1 MTPRAPRFA
10 AWLMSRLTPADD
22 ADVVLGDLA
31 EEFQK
36 RATRDGLRSARR
48 WYHEQSWRSVIPTL
62 ARRWFPTPLT
72 PPEKGPLVRTFGDGL
87 LQDLRFSLRMAR
99 RKPLVTAVSVAS
111 LTVGIALTATVFTLI
126 NAALIRPLP
135 VNAPSELAWITE
147 QRTSSV
153 NITLPWPDF
162 VDLRRDQQVFTD
174 MTAVTVGQFSL
185 RREQQQL
192 LADGEFV
199 SDSYFGLLGLTTR
212 AGRAFGDTG
221 NAADSTVAVV
231 STRLWRELAGNQD
244 FSPVSLHINERPF
257 TIVGL
262 IDAQFGGVVSG
273 RRADIWV
280 PLSQFPSLTRQGPE
294 RFTERRMSWLLWFGR
309 LKPGASLQTA
319 AADLNRIESALAPTV
334 GRSQPKIFRVT
345 DGSRGSTTGTEA
357 MAPTL
362 RLLFVAAVVVMLV
375 ACANAANLLLAR
387 GAERRRELA
396 VRTALGASRLR
407 LIRLFLVEAGVI
419 ACTATL
425 AAAGVAIGASRLTA
439 PLLTAFGTPIA
450 LDLSLD
456 WRTLAFLAGITILTT
471 LLAGL
476 APAWSVVLHGHRAGD
491 DGTRAATAGR
501 RATRVRQGLLVL
513 QFGCSVTL
521 VVAAVLLFRTVD
533 NLRAMPTGFD
543 TDRVGLLTVS
553 LRGAGFTPPQSMA
566 YLHDMLGR
574 LRATPG
580 VEAVGFATTPP
591 VGFGGSRRTV
601 NIPGVTP
608 ADGSSEEVNYNQ
620 VSSGYLEAMGIS
632 LVAGRTFTEA
642 DDRDQRAVIVNETMA
657 RTFWPDGAV
666 GRTMLLAEDQPPV
679 EIVGVVK
686 DAKYRTLREPAIP
699 SFYLP
704 MAASRSGEGTFHVR
718 TSTAPDGRL
727 DDLRRAMTTAY
738 PAVPVTIARTLRSQT
753 ERNLSDDRLA
763 LSIGIALAIAALIL
777 AAAGLFGSMSYLV
790 TQRTREIGVRVA
802 LGADARSVH
811 TLVLSQ
817 GLRLAVVGSGIGL
830 AGALWTSRAIEARLF
845 GVTAMDPASFIV
857 AAVVLTTVALVAT
870 WLPARRAARV
880 DPIQAL
886 RDE

>member
-1 MTPRAPRFA
+1 MTPRVPRVA
-10 AWLMSRLTPADD
+10 AWLMAHLTPAADT
-22 ADVVLGDLA
+22 DVVLGDLA
-31 EEFQK
+31 EEFQT
-36 RATRDGLRSARR
+36 RAARDGLRSARR
-48 WYHEQSWRSVIPTL
+48 WYYEQAGRSVMPTL
-62 ARRWFPTPLT
+62 ARRWFPTPMT

-111 LTVGIALTATVFTLI
+111 LTVGIALTATVFTLM
-126 NAALIRPLP
+126 NAALIRPMP
-135 VNAPSELAWITE
+135 VHAPADLAWITE

-174 MTAVTVGQFSL
+174 MTAVAVGQFSL
-185 RREQQQL
+185 RRDQQQL
-192 LADGEFV
+192 IADGEFV
-199 SDSYFGLLGLTTR
+199 SETYFQLLGLTAR
-212 AGRAFGDTG
+212 AGRPIGDADA
-221 NAADSTVAVV
+221 AADSTVAVV

-244 FSPVSLHINERPF
+244 FTPVSLHINERPF

-262 IDAQFGGVVSG
+262 LDSQFGGVVSG

-319 AADLNRIESALAPTV
+319 SADLNRIEAALAPAV
-334 GRSQPKIFRVT
+334 GRSAPKVFRVT

-357 MAPTL
+357 MEPTL
-362 RLLFVAAVVVMLV
+362 RLLFAAAVVVMLV

-407 LIRLFLVEAGVI
+407 LLRLFLLEAGVI
-419 ACTATL
+419 AFTSTL
-425 AAAGVAIGASRLTA
+425 AASVLVIAAARLAA

-456 WRTLAFLAGITILTT
+456 WRTLTFLAGIAILTT

-476 APAWSVVLHGHRAGD
+476 APAWSVAMHGHRAGD
-491 DGTRAATAGR
+491 DATRAATTGR
-501 RATRVRQGLLVL
+501 RSARVRQGLLVL

-521 VVAAVLLFRTVD
+521 VVAAALLFRTVG

-566 YLHDMLGR
+566 YLHDMLAR

-580 VEAVGFATTPP
+580 VEAVGYASTAP

-632 LVAGRTFTEA
+632 LVAGRTFTAA
-642 DDRDQRAVIVNETMA
+642 DDRDQRAVIVNDTMA
-657 RTFWPDGAV
+657 RTFWPDGAL
-666 GRTMLLAEDQPPV
+666 GRTMLLSPDQPPV
-679 EIVGVVK
+679 EVVGVVR

-699 SFYLP
+699 SFYVP

-718 TSTAPDGRL
+718 TSSRPDTRL
-727 DDLRRAMTTAY
+727 NDLRQAMTAAY
-738 PAVPVTIARTLRSQT
+738 PAVPVTNTRTLRSQT

-763 LSIGIALAIAALIL
+763 LSIGIALAVAALTL
-777 AAAGLFGSMSYLV
+777 AAAGLFGAMSYLV

-802 LGADARSVH
+802 LGADSRAVH

-817 GLRLAVVGSGIGL
+817 GLRLALAGSAIGL
-830 AGALWTSRAIEARLF
+830 VGAVWTSRSIEARLF
-845 GVTAMDPASFIV
+845 GVSALDPTSFI
-857 AAVVLTTVALVAT
+857 AAALLLTSVALAAT
-870 WLPARRAARV
+870 WLPARRASRV
-880 DPIQAL
+880 DPIHAL